1 MNPPDK
7 PLLKPLSPQDWE
19 SLIEDFQQGGS
30 TPPQMDRAR
39 PAPISHRPSLHFS
52 PQKRLP
58 SQASSPSLPRRI
70 LRNVF
75 HSRNASQSPPRV
87 SPLRYTVTARRRNH
101 LVLFKRAIHGRITVW
116 TGKHA
121 RLRASVCGNWRNVG
135 RFRLTCRNGFCLVG
149 DENGIGSK
157 EVVVGLNYKEL
168 RRAMAFLLESPQ
180 LLTPSGMM
188 EFLGMVMPMA
198 VALEL
203 QASMLK
209 VQFFWMIYSFDP
221 LSCHAVL
228 AMYSR
233 FLDVFDGQE
242 GEIFTRLLLISKETH
257 HYLVFRLLA
266 LHWLLGLLSKLMFSG
281 EVGKYKSI
289 FELGLRFYPAV
300 FDPLALKALKLDLL
314 AFYSICLDRLKLESF
329 SGEEVGIGKSAAKLF
344 EDGLVSVSA
353 FKWLPPWS
361 TETAVA
367 FRAFHKFLIG
377 ASSHS
382 DNDPSTTRT
391 LMDSTIF
398 HTLQGML
405 VDMTLQF
412 QRLVPVIV
420 SYTDR
425 LLGCQKHCWLGERLL
440 QTVDELLLPN
450 VKIDYKLSSYLPIF
464 DRIAAKQYNTSQGI
478 VRPT

>member
-1 MNPPDK
+1 
-7 PLLKPLSPQDWE
+7 
-19 SLIEDFQQGGS
+19 
-30 TPPQMDRAR
+30 
-39 PAPISHRPSLHFS
+39 
-52 PQKRLP
+52 
-58 SQASSPSLPRRI
+58 
-70 LRNVF
+70 
-75 HSRNASQSPPRV
+75 
-87 SPLRYTVTARRRNH
+87 
-101 LVLFKRAIHGRITVW
+101 
-116 TGKHA
+116 
-121 RLRASVCGNWRNVG
+121 
-135 RFRLTCRNGFCLVG
+135 
-149 DENGIGSK
+149 
-157 EVVVGLNYKEL
+157 
-168 RRAMAFLLESPQ
+168 
-180 LLTPSGMM
+180 
-188 EFLGMVMPMA
+188 MA

-221 LSCHAVL
+221 LSCHVVL
-228 AMYSR
+228 TMYSR

-242 GEIFTRLLLISKETH
+242 GEIFSRLLLISKETH

-382 DNDPSTTRT
+382 DSDPSTTRT

-398 HTLQGML
+398 HTLQVL
-405 VDMTLQF
+405 YSVLF
-412 QRLVPVIV
+412 AEIL
-420 SYTDR
+420 
-425 LLGCQKHCWLGERLL
+425 
-440 QTVDELLLPN
+440 
-450 VKIDYKLSSYLPIF
+450 F
-464 DRIAAKQYNTSQGI
+464 
-478 VRPT
+478 